1 MAIEWSVPVTER
13 LFNMSKAHTDP
24 KQHSE
29 EYRAQHAE
37 EPAQK
42 QEQQDQSAAEA
53 LSEAP
58 SESPSEGGAK
68 AAPPKRAPQD
78 WDTLINRRIEE
89 AMQRG
94 DFDNL
99 RGKGKPLNT
108 TPEPHVPPDMQMAN
122 SLLKNN
128 DLSPA
133 WISDRAAVLG
143 LIERF
148 RDKLRAVAAD
158 FAQARAEARTP
169 ERGQELDELWGRYVE
184 TWRAEIVEINKRVL
198 TQNLKQPVTFLEIV
212 PLRLEH
218 ELKRAN
224 S

>member
-1 MAIEWSVPVTER
+1 
-13 LFNMSKAHTDP
+13 MSDVHKNP

-29 EYRAQHAE
+29 EYRAGNTQ
-37 EPAQK
+37 EPEQA
-42 QEQQDQSAAEA
+42 QEQAQEQ
-53 LSEAP
+53 
-58 SESPSEGGAK
+58 GAK
-68 AAPPKRAPQD
+68 TAPPKRAPQD

-94 DFDNL
+94 DFDNV

-108 TPEPHVPPDMQMAN
+108 APEPHVPPDMQMAN

-133 WISDRAAVLG
+133 WISDRAAVLA

-148 RDKLRAVAAD
+148 REKLRAAAAE
-158 FAQARAEARTP
+158 FAQARAEATTP
-169 ERGQELDELWGRYVE
+169 ERLRQIDELWPRYVE
-184 TWRAEIVEINKRVL
+184 AWRSEVVEINKRIL

-212 PLRLEH
+212 PLRLEN
-218 ELKRAN
+218 ELKRLN

>member
-1 MAIEWSVPVTER
+1 MID
-13 LFNMSKAHTDP
+13 MSEANQNP
-24 KQHSE
+24 KQHNE
-29 EYRAQHAE
+29 EYRAGQGPQPE
-37 EPAQK
+37 
-42 QEQQDQSAAEA
+42 QEQEQK
-53 LSEAP
+53 
-58 SESPSEGGAK
+58 AK
-68 AAPPKRAPQD
+68 PAPPKRAPQD
-78 WDTLINRRIEE
+78 WDSLINRRIEE